1 VFIQKPQLG
10 KDIVD
15 WIENMISPMHWMQVE
30 LIAQPNRD
38 DHCRLQELTP
48 IQNPHG
54 CEEEEF
60 VVRCLGEAMEEVS
73 TRNIA
78 DARSQ
83 RGSVQMLNA
92 PQ

>member
-1 VFIQKPQLG
+1 
-10 KDIVD
+10 
-15 WIENMISPMHWMQVE
+15 MISPMRWMQVE
-30 LIAQPNRD
+30 LIARPNRD

-54 CEEEEF
+54 CGKEGF
-60 VVRCLGEAMEEVS
+60 VVRCLGEATERVS

-78 DARSQ
+78 DARLQ

-92 PQ
+92 PL